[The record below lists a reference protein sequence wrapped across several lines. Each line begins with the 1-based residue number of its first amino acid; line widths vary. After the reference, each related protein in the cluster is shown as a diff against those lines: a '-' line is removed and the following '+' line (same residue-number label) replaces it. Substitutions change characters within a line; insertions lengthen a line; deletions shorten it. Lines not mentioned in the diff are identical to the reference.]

1 MRSTHAVRPKMPS
14 DLVLARTAS
23 IFSAFANE
31 TRLRAVVALARSG
44 PMAVSEI
51 QHVCR
56 LEQTALSHQLRILRD
71 QELVVT
77 ERRGKQVMYRLADQ
91 HVASI
96 LDEGLK
102 HAREG
107 T

>member
-1 MRSTHAVRPKMPS
+1 MKSSRPVRANLPS

-23 IFSAFANE
+23 LFSAFANE

-44 PMAVSEI
+44 PMAVAEI
-51 QHVCR
+51 QRVCR

-71 QELVVT
+71 QELVAT
-77 ERRGKQVMYRLADQ
+77 ERRGKQVLYRLADQ